1 MNMKII
7 SDNLAFILIR
17 TEIILILYRY
27 IALFLIDIDWSVWYK
42 GGKIPWKFQIKF
54 CTVI

>member
-27 IALFLIDIDWSVWYK
+27 IALFLIDIGWSVWYK
-42 GGKIPWKFQIKF
+42 GEKIPWKFQIKF

>member
-42 GGKIPWKFQIKF
+42 GEKIPWKFQIKF